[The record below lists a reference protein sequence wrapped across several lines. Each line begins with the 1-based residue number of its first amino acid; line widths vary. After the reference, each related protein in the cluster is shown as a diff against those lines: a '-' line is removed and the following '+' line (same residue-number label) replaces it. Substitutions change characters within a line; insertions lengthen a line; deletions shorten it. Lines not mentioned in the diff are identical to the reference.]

1 MTSSRATAPADSNA
15 PRWVSFGEC
24 LLWYEIDRNSVAAL
38 LRDAMRRLGPDRWTQ
53 REGAR
58 SADGSPVRFD
68 SADAVRWSISGAL
81 MRAQGD
87 LGLSWVETKAASSA
101 IADAAGMR
109 AFAFNETK
117 FRRFDEIRDVLA
129 RALWSVQN
137 QQEFAA

>member
-1 MTSSRATAPADSNA
+1 
-15 PRWVSFGEC
+15 
-24 LLWYEIDRNSVAAL
+24 
-38 LRDAMRRLGPDRWTQ
+38 
-53 REGAR
+53 
-58 SADGSPVRFD
+58 
-68 SADAVRWSISGAL
+68 